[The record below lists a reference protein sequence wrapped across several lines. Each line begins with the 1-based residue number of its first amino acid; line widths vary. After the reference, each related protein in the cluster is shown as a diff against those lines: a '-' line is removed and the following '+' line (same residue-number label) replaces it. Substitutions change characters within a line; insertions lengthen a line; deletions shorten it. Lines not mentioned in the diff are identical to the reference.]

1 MQCRFYIQSSSPE
14 RQLFTEKADQ
24 QLETTIVIIIS
35 TKGTVINDIF
45 ENPIYIFKLYDFLKP

>member
-45 ENPIYIFKLYDFLKP
+45 ENP